1 MHLFYPISLYYLHV
15 EPRLGLS
22 APKKAQREVPCA
34 VCAPTPGCARNC
46 RNASP
51 THPARR
57 RVTRDPCPQLLPNV
71 ASRTPLLRR
80 VSGHW
85 ACARAVPGAFPPPT
99 RPPTA
104 VHMAKIVHQISRLL
118 ARFGASGKSTWSGW
132 GCSLRAFMRHTS
144 TGWLRR
150 SAGGDLA
157 SCPPGPARARCWP
170 PPPCRNFCSAATF
183 SGLRRCP
190 QRAQKS

>member
-1 MHLFYPISLYYLHV
+1 MHLFYAISLYYLHV

-80 VSGHW
+80 VSGHG

-99 RPPTA
+99 RPPKLCRA
-104 VHMAKIVHQISRLL
+104 HGNFCVKVSRLL

-132 GCSLRAFMRHTS
+132 RCSLCAFIGHTP
-144 TGWLRR
+144 R
-150 SAGGDLA
+150 GG
-157 SCPPGPARARCWP
+157 
-170 PPPCRNFCSAATF
+170 
-183 SGLRRCP
+183 
-190 QRAQKS
+190 

>member
-85 ACARAVPGAFPPPT
+85 ACARAVPA
-99 RPPTA
+99 RSRRRRA
-104 VHMAKIVHQISRLL
+104 HQLPRTWKFCHKS
-118 ARFGASGKSTWSGW
+118 FSAS
-132 GCSLRAFMRHTS
+132 
-144 TGWLRR
+144 
-150 SAGGDLA
+150 SAL
-157 SCPPGPARARCWP
+157 W
-170 PPPCRNFCSAATF
+170 N
-183 SGLRRCP
+183 
-190 QRAQKS
+190 